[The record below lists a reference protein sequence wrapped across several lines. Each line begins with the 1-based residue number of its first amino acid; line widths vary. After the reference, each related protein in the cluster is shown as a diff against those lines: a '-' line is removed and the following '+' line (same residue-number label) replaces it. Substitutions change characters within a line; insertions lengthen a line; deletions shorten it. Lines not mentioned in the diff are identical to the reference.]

1 MEKRGA
7 RQFKN
12 QRIACQRGNEQKAQ
26 QTPFDPLPIG
36 FTKADHQKGQR
47 GHDGSEGAQN
57 DDAWIFRRW
66 KPEAEKRHRHRAK
79 KGQSEP
85 ARCTMPALLHGNKG
99 ESQHKKASYRQIDR
113 QKERHKR
120 HYQAPS
126 TCLPAPWVRGPN
138 HPISQTHFRCI
149 RCAFSGTSIHH
160 AYYRVGKIS
169 LSAGLYLLLQQK
181 PVKFLQ
187 NIDVYVI
194 SR

>member
-113 QKERHKR
+113 QRERHKR

-126 TCLPAPWVRGPN
+126 TCLPPHLGSGAPTTPSPRR
-138 HPISQTHFRCI
+138 ISRCI

-160 AYYRVGKIS
+160 AYYRVGKNFVKRGLIFAIATKAREV
-169 LSAGLYLLLQQK
+169 SAKY
-181 PVKFLQ
+181 
-187 NIDVYVI
+187 
-194 SR
+194 